1 MWAEKYRPKTL
12 DEIVG
17 QDRVVRYLKSVINNG
32 GELNHCIFYGASGT
46 GKTSTAYALANELN
60 TQVIEFNASD
70 DRTLNFVREKII
82 PAMRY
87 KSFSGEY
94 KIIFLDEAD
103 NLMKDS
109 LFALRRPMETY
120 YKNARI
126 IFSCN
131 DVSVFNQVPAIKS
144 RCIVFQFKP
153 LQPEDIAK
161 RLRQICTAEGVQ
173 VGDSVLRYISKKAH
187 GDMRIAINMLE
198 SYVNGG
204 LEINEFELELGI

>member
-17 QDRVVRYLKSVINNG
+17 QERIVRYLKSVVNNG
-32 GELNHCIFYGASGT
+32 GDLNHCIFYGASGT
-46 GKTSTAYALANELN
+46 GKTSTAYALANELG
-60 TQVIEFNASD
+60 VEILEFNASD
-70 DRTLNFVREKII
+70 DRTLNFIREKIL
-82 PAMRY
+82 PAMKYR
-87 KSFSGEY
+87 SFS
-94 KIIFLDEAD
+94 KKFKLIFLDEAD

-109 LFALRRPMETY
+109 LQALRRPMEIY
-120 YKNARI
+120 WNNARL

-131 DVSVFNQVPAIKS
+131 DLSIFNQVPAIKS
-144 RCIVFQFKP
+144 RCVVFQFKP
-153 LQPEDIAK
+153 LQPEAIEK
-161 RLRQICTAEGVQ
+161 RLRQIAMMENVNVDDGVF
-173 VGDSVLRYISKKAH
+173 RYISKKAH